1 MAVLLDTDVSIEL
14 LRRNA
19 HTLDCL
25 AACEDEIYV
34 STITAAELYFGAY
47 HSQQV
52 EKNVRAVDEFLK
64 QFPRLTLSDK
74 SSRIFGEQKQR
85 LREKSVQVDTLDLL
99 IASLALANHCTL
111 VTGNTR
117 HFENIKGLRLLN
129 WFAPRG

>member
-25 AACEDEIYV
+25 AKCEDEIYV

-47 HSQQV
+47 HSQRV
-52 EKNVRAVDEFLK
+52 ERNVRAVDEFLA
-64 QFPRLTLSDK
+64 QFPRLTLSDE

-85 LREKSVQVDTLDLL
+85 LSERSAQVDTLDLL
-99 IASLALANHCTL
+99 IASLALANRCSL
-111 VTGNTR
+111 VTGNVR
-117 HFENIKGLRLLN
+117 HFKNVDGLHLLN
-129 WFAPRG
+129 WIALK

>member
-14 LRRNA
+14 LRHNA

-25 AACEDEIYV
+25 SKCDDEIFV

-47 HSQQV
+47 HSQRV
-52 EKNVRAVDEFLK
+52 EKNVLAVDRFLK
-64 QFPRLTLSDK
+64 QFPRLTLSDI

-85 LREKSVQVDTLDLL
+85 LRENSVQVDTLDLL
-99 IASLALANHCTL
+99 IASLALANNCRL

-117 HFENIKGLRLLN
+117 HFMKIKGLQLLN
-129 WFAPRG
+129 WVAI